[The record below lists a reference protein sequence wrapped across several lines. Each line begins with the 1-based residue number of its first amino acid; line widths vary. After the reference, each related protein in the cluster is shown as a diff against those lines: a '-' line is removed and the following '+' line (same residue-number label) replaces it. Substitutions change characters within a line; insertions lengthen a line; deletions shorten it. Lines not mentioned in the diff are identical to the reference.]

1 MTMKA
6 IVNETGYPLGTVHR
20 YVHMEE

>member
-1 MTMKA
+1 MKA